1 MAKNSKAAKV
11 TEKESM
17 LFKNHRLAFKNGW
30 KQVIQTPIASFVTC
44 LIIAMTLLF
53 TTSLLVSLKT
63 FRHVADSL
71 HAGNQVT
78 FFLKT
83 DTPEATI
90 RIALDQLQH
99 NDLVR
104 QANYISPEQALRE
117 LTSENEFK
125 EVLADVQNNP
135 LPPVLSVSFNS
146 QDQQQI
152 KDLIDSIAH
161 QPFVQ
166 AVHVDSEWFERL
178 FAILQ
183 FGNRLTYLLTGLFL
197 IGIVFIIS
205 RTIQEATSR
214 NHQEMVLLELIG
226 ATTSYIRRPFLY
238 VGAILGWGSGILASL
253 LLLGLFWALREPFNT
268 LLASY
273 SLPYPTI
280 LQPNTIFLVILCSSL
295 IGWLGSWISFYKY
308 AKLPHN

>member
-1 MAKNSKAAKV
+1 MAKNTKAAKT

-17 LFKNHRLAFKNGW
+17 LFKSHRLAFRNGW
-30 KQVIQTPIASFVTC
+30 SQVVQTPIASFVTC

-78 FFLKT
+78 FYLKN
-83 DTPEATI
+83 DTSEVTI
-90 RIALDQLQH
+90 RTALDQLQH

-104 QANYISPEQALRE
+104 QATYTSPEQALRE
-117 LTSENEFK
+117 LTAQSEFK
-125 EVLADVQNNP
+125 EVLAEVQNNP
-135 LPPVLSVSFNS
+135 LPPVLSVSFNG

-152 KDLIDSIAH
+152 KDLISSISQ

-166 AVHVDSEWFERL
+166 AVHLDSEWFERL

-197 IGIVFIIS
+197 VGIVFIIS

-226 ATTSYIRRPFLY
+226 ATTAYIRRPFLY
-238 VGAILGWGSGILASL
+238 VGVMLGCGSGILASL
-253 LLLGLFWALREPFNT
+253 LLLGLFWALQQPFNT
-268 LLASY
+268 LLTSY
-273 SLPYPTI
+273 SLSYPTI
-280 LQPNTIFLVILCSSL
+280 LQPSTILFVLLCSTL

-308 AKLPHN
+308 ANLHHN